1 MKRTCCIAILA
12 MILAFALSVTAA
24 AEMAVT
30 SFYPIWLLTLNLTQG
45 IEEITVHN
53 LAAPETGCLHD
64 YQLTGGDLKA
74 LSTADLFLINGAGM
88 ESYLDTVFE
97 AFPELAV
104 VDASDG
110 IELMANPEGSE
121 TPFNAHIWLDPDM
134 AKIMAENLCRGLR
147 DVFPEHA
154 EALDAN
160 LAAYKE
166 RLTAM
171 DEKVKEVL
179 APYAGR
185 EIITFH
191 EAFPYFAQHYGL
203 SVAAVIA
210 LEPEEA
216 LSPRELGEMVK
227 LIEEKGSIPLF
238 TEPQYPSLAA
248 EVISSETG
256 APLYMLDPC
265 VTAPEGEVPLDW
277 YEQIMQ
283 KNADVLVK
291 AFAEP

>member
-1 MKRTCCIAILA
+1 MFVLKRFLA
-12 MILAFALSVTAA
+12 LLLVFLFPVLPALGETVTASFFPVYL
-24 AEMAVT
+24 MAR
-30 SFYPIWLLTLNLTQG
+30 NLTDG
-45 IEEITVHN
+45 IEGLEVHS
-53 LAAPETGCLHD
+53 LTAPDTGCLHD
-64 YQLTGGDLKA
+64 YQLSTGDLKA
-74 LSTADLFLINGAGM
+74 LEDSKLFLICGAGM
-88 ESYLDTVFE
+88 E
-97 AFPELAV
+97 AFLPMVQRAYPDLPLA
-104 VDASDG
+104 DASAG
-110 IELMANPEGSE
+110 LTLLPSE
-121 TPFNAHIWLDPDM
+121 SGETEFNAHIWLDPDM
-134 AKIMAENLCRGLR
+134 ASVMAENLCRGLR

-256 APLYMLDPC
+256 APLYTLDPC